1 MFRIKEITRFLGR
14 GAVRNYIINKFIP
27 TINHFYFICSLSFSL
42 LSFFELFSFSA
53 LVFSFF
59 SYTLFSIIFP
69 SLLHA
74 FIPSHVLSFSLPLI
88 SYFFPSFSAF
98 IYNIIV
104 FRLCFNS
111 FQSQNGWQLHALLP
125 LHYIFRSYSV
135 SRVHTKLFNSI
146 QFNLISLNF
155 ISFLSIQYCSI

>member
-42 LSFFELFSFSA
+42 LSFFELFSS
-53 LVFSFF
+53 L
-59 SYTLFSIIFP
+59 
-69 SLLHA
+69 SLLLSSLSFPTLCFLLFFRPYSMHS
-74 FIPSHVLSFSLPLI
+74 SHLMLKHFLSFSLPLI
-88 SYFFPSFSAF
+88 SYFYPSFRAF

-146 QFNLISLNF
+146 QFIS
-155 ISFLSIQYCSI
+155 I